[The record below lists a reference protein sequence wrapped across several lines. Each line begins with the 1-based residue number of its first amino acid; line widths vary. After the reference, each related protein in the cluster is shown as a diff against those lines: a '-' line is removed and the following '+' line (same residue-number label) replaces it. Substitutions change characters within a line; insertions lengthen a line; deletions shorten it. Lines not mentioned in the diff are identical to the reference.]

1 MIYIFQPEGHFANK
15 TETSTM
21 FVDLQPSRPVIHRL
35 YDHGSQV
42 IPEGKLESKYIDK
55 TYIWLQISFTWLPYF
70 SSEYRN
76 NFSTAPKGDRP
87 MPVWISKF
95 EKVTIGGDGNRA

>member
-1 MIYIFQPEGHFANK
+1 MSPARPVIHKLKDHLKVDFDRIRIFESSKTFLNMFQPEGNFARK

-42 IPEGKLESKYIDK
+42 IPEGKLESK
-55 TYIWLQISFTWLPYF
+55 
-70 SSEYRN
+70 
-76 NFSTAPKGDRP
+76 
-87 MPVWISKF
+87 
-95 EKVTIGGDGNRA
+95 